1 MEERDIRNTLRELP
15 VFSALEEEDLTRIAE
30 HSRVTQCEKGKLLF
44 REGDAYRGFYV
55 VLEGG
60 VKVYKLSPEGKET
73 VLHIQFPP
81 QTLAEI
87 PMFAGEDYPAHAEC
101 LAQSRLLFVEKEG
114 FLALLRENPDLALR
128 MLAGLSRRLR
138 VLGKQLEDLTAHD
151 VRTRLIRYLLEEFG
165 RQKSAD
171 RVLPLLVLPIS
182 KTLLAAHIGT
192 TLETLSRTLRKMEEE
207 KSIKLKGKTV
217 LLQDLDALQR
227 EHRHTVGD
235 YTD

>member
-1 MEERDIRNTLRELP
+1 MEEKDIRNTLRNLP
-15 VFSALEEEDLTRIAE
+15 VFSALEECDLTRVAG
-30 HSRVTQCEKGKLLF
+30 HSRVMECEKGTLLF
-44 REGDAYRGFYV
+44 REGDVYRGFYV

-60 VKVYKLSPEGKET
+60 VKVYKLSPDGKET

-101 LAQSRLLFVEKEG
+101 LAASRLLFVEKEG

-138 VLGKQLEDLTAHD
+138 VLAKQLEDLTAFD
-151 VRTRLIRYLLEEFG
+151 VRTRVIRYLLEEHG
-165 RQKSAD
+165 RQQHAG
-171 RVLPLLVLPIS
+171 RALPVLVLPIS

-207 KSIKLKGKTV
+207 KRIKLKGKTV
-217 LLQDLDALQR
+217 LLEDVEALRR
-227 EHRHTVGD
+227 EYREASGHE
-235 YTD
+235 